1 MPTPDIN
8 LNLFLPRGLVKN
20 NTIFSHF
27 MKIQFRIFEIM
38 KERFVGERKIH
49 LPGAQNT
56 VSVLYF
62 QQTFLCS
69 WNHLLYFIDLQRL
82 QPLLIIST

>member
-1 MPTPDIN
+1 MPTLDIN
-8 LNLFLPRGLVKN
+8 LNQFLPRGLVKN

-27 MKIQFRIFEIM
+27 MKIQFRIFEFM

-49 LPGAQNT
+49 LLGAGAQSR

-62 QQTFLCS
+62 WQTFLCS
-69 WNHLLYFIDLQRL
+69 LNHLLYFPDLQRL
-82 QPLLIIST
+82 